1 MRDIVGCGGGGAF
14 TIPVI
19 IQYVEVRERMDTIM
33 LSHSSPGTQN
43 CAMVQF
49 WFILDKVRIQRH
61 VPWSIRASRSE
72 VSVEGERHGGV
83 QVFLLVS
90 SAGQMLDF

>member
-1 MRDIVGCGGGGAF
+1 MDAGHWGGGAF

-49 WFILDKVRIQRH
+49 CFILDKVRIQRH
-61 VPWSIRASRSE
+61 GQSE
-72 VSVEGERHGGV
+72 LQGVRYLWKVKGMVEFKFFFWLALQGRC
-83 QVFLLVS
+83 
-90 SAGQMLDF
+90 